1 MITDDIAKA
10 FPEVS
15 VPNVGNYY
23 TEHIAK
29 WKQIYE
35 NHPDWSEVPKTGIY
49 KNGKR
54 QMNRL
59 NVAKVLADLF
69 ASLTFSE
76 QVDISCGSEAYDAYI
91 AEMLNAN
98 GFWKN
103 VPSFISCAC
112 ALGGGAFKVYADK
125 GVPCIEYV
133 HADRFLPVAWNGKDI
148 VGAIIETKTQKS
160 GVFYTFFEK
169 HEPGKVSYKL
179 YRSKSNDT
187 LGDEVPVSELYPD
200 LPDEVDYGGDAPM
213 FVYFKP
219 DVSNN
224 AEYDVPL
231 GMSVYANAVD
241 TLKAIDTTY
250 DSFVREITLG
260 RKRIIVPA
268 ETLTSYYDTKA
279 EKWIRAFD
287 TDDEVYVVFNS
298 EDKENAKIEDNT
310 MELRIQEHVDAL
322 NAHLNVLCLQVGLS
336 AGSLSFDKVEGLKT
350 ATEVMSEENR
360 TQRTIKGDKNL
371 LTEAF
376 EGLVHALVA
385 VGRYLKRLNN
395 ENYAVTVA
403 WQDNVI
409 TDDNTLID
417 NMIKLYTAGLIDPIT
432 AIMKANKVDEE
443 TAKKIYEKIQ
453 KAQPMSETDL
463 FGS

>member
-1 MITDDIAKA
+1 MITDDVAKA
-10 FPEVS
+10 FPDIS
-15 VPNVGNYY
+15 IPNVGNYY
-23 TEHIAK
+23 SEYIAR

-35 NHPDWSEVPKTGIY
+35 NHPEWSEVQKTGIY
-49 KNGKR
+49 KSGKR

-76 QVDISCGSEAYDAYI
+76 QVDITCGNESCDKYI

-103 VPSFISCAC
+103 IPSFISGAC
-112 ALGGGAFKVYADK
+112 ALGGGVLKVYADK

-133 HADRFLPVAWNGKDI
+133 HADRFLPALWNGKDI
-148 VGAIIETKTQKS
+148 VGAVIESKSQKN
-160 GVFYTFFEK
+160 GIYYTFFER
-169 HEPGKVSYKL
+169 HEPGHVTYKL
-179 YRSKSNDT
+179 YKSKNSDT
-187 LGDEVPVSELYPD
+187 IGDEVPVSELYPD
-200 LPDEVDYGGDAPM
+200 LPDEVDYGAQVPM

-231 GMSVYANAVD
+231 GMSVYANAID
-241 TLKAIDTTY
+241 TLYGIDLTY
-250 DSFVREITLG
+250 DSFCREVILG
-260 RKRIIVPA
+260 KKRIIVPA
-268 ETLTSYYDTKA
+268 ETLTSYYDSKA
-279 EKWIRAFD
+279 GKWIRAFD
-287 TDDEVYVVFNS
+287 TDDEVYVVFNG
-298 EDKENAKIEDNT
+298 EDRENAKIEDNT
-310 MELRIQEHVDAL
+310 AKLRIQEHVDAL
-322 NAHLNVLCLQVGLS
+322 NAHLNMLCLQVGLS
-336 AGSLSFDKVEGLKT
+336 PGSLSFDKVEGLKT
-350 ATEVMSEENR
+350 ATEVMSEESR

-376 EGLVHALVA
+376 ESLVHALIA
-385 VGRYLKRLNN
+385 VGIYLGYLPRTKYTVN
-395 ENYAVTVA
+395 VA

-417 NMIKLYTAGLIDPIT
+417 NTIKLYTAGLLDPIT
-432 AIMKANKVDEE
+432 AIMRANKVDEK
-443 TAKKIYEKIQ
+443 TAQEIYEKVK
-453 KAQPMSETDL
+453 KAQNVEDVDM